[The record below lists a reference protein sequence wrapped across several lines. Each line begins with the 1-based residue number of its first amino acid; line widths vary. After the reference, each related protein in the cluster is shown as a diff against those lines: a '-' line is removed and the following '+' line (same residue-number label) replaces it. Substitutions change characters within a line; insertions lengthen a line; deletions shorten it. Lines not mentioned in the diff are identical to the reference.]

1 MQQTTISKSPRVEVV
16 DALRGFAVLAIL
28 LVHNVE
34 HFIYPVYPD
43 PATLPG
49 WLNVLNEGVFT
60 VVFALFA
67 GKSYSIFALLF
78 GFTFYIQYS
87 NQQAKGKDFGYRF
100 LWRLLLLTIFATL
113 NAAFYPA
120 GDVLLLYA
128 IVGVVL
134 FIVRKWSDKAVLI
147 TATIFLLQPVEWYHY
162 IASLFNPDYQLPNL
176 GVGEMYS
183 EMAEHTKR
191 GDLWN
196 FIWQNVTLGQKASL
210 LWAVGAGRYVQTCG
224 LFMLGMLIG
233 RKKLFI
239 PSEENSRFWIKTLI
253 ITAIAF
259 GPLYQLKVL
268 LMDTAD
274 SAIVRQTAGVVFD
287 MWQKFAFTI
296 VLIASFILLYQKAKF
311 QKTVSNLRFYGKMSL
326 TNYLSQSIIGS
337 FIYFGYGLSLYS
349 ELGVAA
355 SFGVGIVLFILQL
368 GFCHWWLKNHKQG
381 PFEGA
386 WRKATWICS

>member
-1 MQQTTISKSPRVEVV
+1 M
-16 DALRGFAVLAIL
+16 
-28 LVHNVE
+28 
-34 HFIYPVYPD
+34 
-43 PATLPG
+43 
-49 WLNVLNEGVFT
+49 
-60 VVFALFA
+60 
-67 GKSYSIFALLF
+67 
-78 GFTFYIQYS
+78 
-87 NQQAKGKDFGYRF
+87 
-100 LWRLLLLTIFATL
+100 TIFATL

-147 TATIFLLQPVEWYHY
+147 TAIIFLLQPVEWYHY

-253 ITAIAF
+253 IIAIAF

-287 MWQKFAFTI
+287 MWQKFAFTF
-296 VLIASFILLYQKAKF
+296 VLVASFVLLYQREAF
-311 QKTVSNLRFYGKMSL
+311 
-326 TNYLSQSIIGS
+326 
-337 FIYFGYGLSLYS
+337 
-349 ELGVAA
+349 
-355 SFGVGIVLFILQL
+355 
-368 GFCHWWLKNHKQG
+368 
-381 PFEGA
+381 
-386 WRKATWICS
+386 

>member
-1 MQQTTISKSPRVEVV
+1 
-16 DALRGFAVLAIL
+16 
-28 LVHNVE
+28 
-34 HFIYPVYPD
+34 
-43 PATLPG
+43 
-49 WLNVLNEGVFT
+49 
-60 VVFALFA
+60 
-67 GKSYSIFALLF
+67 
-78 GFTFYIQYS
+78 
-87 NQQAKGKDFGYRF
+87 
-100 LWRLLLLTIFATL
+100 
-113 NAAFYPA
+113 
-120 GDVLLLYA
+120 
-128 IVGVVL
+128 VGVVL

-147 TATIFLLQPVEWYHY
+147 TAIIFLLQPVEWYHY

-287 MWQKFAFTI
+287 MWQKFAFTF
-296 VLIASFILLYQKAKF
+296 VLVASFVLLYQREAFKRF
-311 QKTVSNLRFYGKMSL
+311 TSILRSYGKMSL
-326 TNYLSQSIIGS
+326 TNYVTQSFAGAL
-337 FIYFGYGLSLYS
+337 IYFPIGLNLAPYCGYTVSMFIGIAFFFLQVRFCKWWAERHKHGPLEGLWHKWTW
-349 ELGVAA
+349 
-355 SFGVGIVLFILQL
+355 VGS
-368 GFCHWWLKNHKQG
+368 K
-381 PFEGA
+381 
-386 WRKATWICS
+386 